1 MPSSASMIPRNSNDW
16 RLMDPSSSA
25 RLTHTS
31 SIPIPLWS
39 GRRAEGT
46 AYRRILRDGP
56 TARFLGGGLSVFE
69 AKRGVCLVSLQFRLP
84 PAPSCPQMA
93 SYDNVC
99 FGELGFLRVVE
110 FVIWPYREVLSPR
123 SARGAPNCVEDR
135 HSTRFCVRTLSERGR
150 ETTKTPLL
158 VAEPSREGTRDET
171 CGYALS
177 PSTWPTV

>member
-1 MPSSASMIPRNSNDW
+1 
-16 RLMDPSSSA
+16 MDPSSSA
-25 RLTHTS
+25 RLTPTS
-31 SIPIPLWS
+31 SRPIPSWP

-46 AYRRILRDGP
+46 AYRLITRDRP

-93 SYDNVC
+93 SYDKVR

-110 FVIWPYREVLSPR
+110 FVIWPYREVFSPR

-135 HSTRFCVRTLSERGR
+135 HRPGFASARSASAEGKRRRLRCWWRSLRG
-150 ETTKTPLL
+150 
-158 VAEPSREGTRDET
+158 EGTRDET